1 MWLVTIYIKTIIMS
15 KRLPYTQNTE
25 ILNIRISPKL
35 KEKLNELAKK
45 KRYGSNASEVVRY
58 LIEYHSRR

>member
-1 MWLVTIYIKTIIMS
+1 MS
-15 KRLPYTQNTE
+15 RLPKTENTE

-58 LIEYHSRR
+58 LIEYHYRR